1 MLDDDAETPAKRP
14 TPPPPA
20 AKPTT
25 EADPVPVIELEVET
39 GAATEADAALPDM
52 DEDEDEAGGD
62 TVRMPLSDVVQAWA
76 EEGESLDAPAAAGA
90 DPAERPSAAG
100 LPLGPILVLAGV
112 VLLIVLLIVLV

>member
-52 DEDEDEAGGD
+52 DEDEAGGD

-100 LPLGPILVLAGV
+100 LPLGPILVLAGA